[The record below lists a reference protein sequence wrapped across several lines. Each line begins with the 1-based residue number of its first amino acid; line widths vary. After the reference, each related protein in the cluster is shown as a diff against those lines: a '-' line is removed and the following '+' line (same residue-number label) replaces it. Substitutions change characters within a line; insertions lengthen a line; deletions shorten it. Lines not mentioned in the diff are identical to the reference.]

1 LEMDLT
7 PLFASFALFS
17 LMEFGDKTH
26 IAVITL
32 SMKNRPRDVFI
43 GALAAFAL
51 VDGVSVVFGGLLAN
65 ILPSFWINVGSGVLF
80 LVFGVL
86 TLIQKEDEREI
97 KEDKRNAIVSAL
109 SLVTL
114 MELGD
119 KTQFTSFVLAA
130 RYGSPVLVFIGIML
144 GSALITGS
152 GVVIGK
158 GLMRVVPE
166 RYLRY
171 VAAAIFIL
179 FGVVFLAAAFLG
191 IEFL

>member
-1 LEMDLT
+1 MDLT
-7 PLFASFALFS
+7 PLIASFSLFA

-32 SMKNRPRDVFI
+32 SMKNKPWEVFV

-51 VDGVSVVFGGLLAN
+51 VDGASVVVGGFIADLL
-65 ILPSFWINVGSGVLF
+65 PTYWINVVSGLLF

-86 TLIQKEDEREI
+86 TLRGEDDDGKVKEG
-97 KEDKRNAIVSAL
+97 KGNAILQAA
-109 SLVTL
+109 SLVTV

-130 RYGSPVLVFIGIML
+130 RYGNPLMVFAGIML

-152 GVVIGK
+152 GVIIGK
-158 GLMRVVPE
+158 TLMKYVPE

-171 VAAAIFIL
+171 ITAALFLI
-179 FGVVFLAAAFLG
+179 FGVIFLASALMG
-191 IEFL
+191 IQIL

>member
-1 LEMDLT
+1 MDLT

-32 SMKNRPRDVFI
+32 SMKNRPVDVFV

-65 ILPSFWINVGSGVLF
+65 LLPSFWINVGSGVLF

-86 TLIQKEDEREI
+86 TLVQKEDGGEI

-109 SLVTL
+109 SLVIL
-114 MELGD
+114 MEMGD

-130 RYGSPVLVFIGIML
+130 RYGSPVLVFLGIML

-171 VAAAIFIL
+171 VAAALFIL

>member
-1 LEMDLT
+1 MDLT
-7 PLFASFALFS
+7 PLLASFALFS

-32 SMKNRPRDVFI
+32 SMKNRGVDVFV

-51 VDGVSVVFGGLLAN
+51 VDGASVLMGGFIADLL
-65 ILPSFWINVGSGVLF
+65 PTYWINVGSGVLF

-86 TLIQKEDEREI
+86 TLLGKEEE
-97 KEDKRNAIVSAL
+97 EEVVEGKRNAVFSAF

-119 KTQFTSFVLAA
+119 KTQFASIILAA
-130 RYGSPVLVFIGIML
+130 RYGSPLLVFLGIML

-158 GLMRVVPE
+158 GLLKIVPE

-171 VAAAIFIL
+171 IAAALFIL
-179 FGVVFLAAAFLG
+179 FGVVFLAGALLG
-191 IEFL
+191 IEIL